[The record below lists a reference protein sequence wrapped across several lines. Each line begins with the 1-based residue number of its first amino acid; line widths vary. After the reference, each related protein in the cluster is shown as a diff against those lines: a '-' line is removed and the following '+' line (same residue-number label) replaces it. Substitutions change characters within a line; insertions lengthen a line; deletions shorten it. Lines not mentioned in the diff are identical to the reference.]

1 MPSSKRIGR
10 HPLSPLNRRAA
21 WSLVLLCCVMA
32 AGTVGM
38 KALTGWDWPEAFYF
52 TAMLATTQGPPLEPS
67 GVPAKL
73 FAAFFAFVSVGSLL
87 TAMTGIL
94 GPLMGYYM
102 HRGLS
107 YAERELR
114 KLEETLEQG
123 EGG

>member
-1 MPSSKRIGR
+1 
-10 HPLSPLNRRAA
+10 
-21 WSLVLLCCVMA
+21 MA